1 MTLYFIFAN
10 SGLSFAN
17 FGLSKRLSV
26 TSNHLILRAKK
37 VVCVKIAGLLPCIGD
52 DNRLELPK

>member
-1 MTLYFIFAN
+1 
-10 SGLSFAN
+10 
-17 FGLSKRLSV
+17 V